1 MDLSGRRIDLV
12 SPLVNYRV
20 RILRNG
26 DLVDGKYRVA
36 QHLSSGGM
44 GDVYAAEHVYTH
56 REVALK
62 VMRQRTDGAEDLFLR
77 EAEAVSAVDHPGVV
91 EMYDAGR
98 AADGTWYAVFEL
110 LEGADLE
117 ARFSSGLVTPS
128 ALRRITLQLLNALA
142 ATHACGYVHR
152 DVKPANV
159 FVGNDPTGA
168 ELVKLL
174 DFGIAAKIG
183 PDGAPA
189 LGHRVGTLEYMSPE
203 QARGDN
209 VDGRTDIWSVGALMF
224 RGLTGRSPVAAP
236 LAAETIRRLVEED
249 VASVGRLRPD
259 LPEDLVE
266 IVDRA
271 LQRRPKNRWACAE
284 DMAQALLFLETA
296 ILKPLL
302 APSDLRP
309 FASRRAT
316 SQRQFCFRV
325 TEDVFKV
332 AS

>member
-1 MDLSGRRIDLV
+1 M
-12 SPLVNYRV
+12 NYRV
-20 RILRNG
+20 RILRSG

-62 VMRQRTDGAEDLFLR
+62 VMRQRADGAEDLFLR

-117 ARFSSGLVTPS
+117 ALFSSRLVRPP
-128 ALRRITLQLLNALA
+128 ALRRITLQLLDALA
-142 ATHACGYVHR
+142 ATHTCGYVHR

-159 FVGNDPTGA
+159 FIGNDPAGA
-168 ELVKLL
+168 EQVKLL
-174 DFGIAAKIG
+174 DFGIAAQVG
-183 PDGAPA
+183 EDGAPA

-209 VDGRTDIWSVGALMF
+209 VDGRTDIWSVGALLF

-236 LAAETIRRLVEED
+236 RAEETIRRLVEED
-249 VASVGRLRPD
+249 VASVGLLRPD
-259 LPEDLVE
+259 LPQDLIE

-271 LQRRPKNRWACAE
+271 LQRRPEDRWSCAE
-284 DMAQALLFLETA
+284 DMAQALL
-296 ILKPLL
+296 LL
-302 APSDLRP
+302 DDSSIELLPAASDLRP

-325 TEDVFKV
+325 TEEIFQV